1 MLSVSSKVL
10 SLSAEAAVLVRG
22 GRVIYANALA
32 EKMLGADCV
41 GKGLRE
47 LFGCEIA
54 EAQAGV
60 FTADAVI
67 AGKRRNLRTA
77 RLDDVQ
83 AFFVSEI
90 DLAPALVNDA
100 FLYAMRSSMMNLQ
113 LSADLVRSRAEQLD
127 DAQLPDL
134 VRTAQRD
141 LFRISRLLENAAAV
155 RGIAAG
161 DLAFSPEA
169 MDLTA
174 LCRGV
179 IDSVSLLRGD
189 IRFSF
194 YCEDTVC
201 LRADRVLIEQLLYNL
216 LSNALVHAEGCSQI
230 ALSLMTTP
238 TQVILSVSDDGCGIP
253 EDVMGHVF
261 ERYRDGFAVS
271 SLARGAGL
279 GLSVVRGIA
288 QLHEGTLMLE
298 SRREGGVSAR
308 VSLMRTGGTQ
318 ALSHAGASANDMRK
332 LLTQM
337 SVCLPTEYYDAKYMD

>member
-10 SLSAEAAVLVRG
+10 SLAAEAAVLVRG
-22 GRVIYANALA
+22 GRVVYANALA
-32 EKMLGADCV
+32 EKMLGANCV

-47 LFGCEIA
+47 LFGPEIA

-77 RLDDVQ
+77 RLDELQ
-83 AFFVSEI
+83 AFFISEI
-90 DLAPALVNDA
+90 DLVPALVNDA

-113 LSADLVRSRAEQLD
+113 LSADLARSRAEQLA
-127 DAQLPDL
+127 DAELSGL

-141 LFRISRLLENAAAV
+141 LFRISRLLENAAVV
-155 RGIAAG
+155 RGIAMG

-169 MDLTA
+169 LDLTA
-174 LCRGV
+174 LCRAV
-179 IDSVSLLRGD
+179 IDSVALLRRD
-189 IRFSF
+189 LRFSF
-194 YCEDTVC
+194 YGEGTVF
-201 LRADRVLIEQLLYNL
+201 LFADRVLIEQLLYNL
-216 LSNALVHAEGCSQI
+216 LSNALVHAEGCSRI
-230 ALSLMTTP
+230 ALSLLTTP

-288 QLHEGTLMLE
+288 QKHDGTLMLE
-298 SRREGGVSAR
+298 SRREGGASAR
-308 VSLMRTGGTQ
+308 VSLSRAGGPQ
-318 ALSHAGASANDMRK
+318 ALSHAQTPTPDMRD
-332 LLTQM
+332 LLTQL
-337 SVCLPTEYYDAKYMD
+337 SDCLPTEYYDAKYMD